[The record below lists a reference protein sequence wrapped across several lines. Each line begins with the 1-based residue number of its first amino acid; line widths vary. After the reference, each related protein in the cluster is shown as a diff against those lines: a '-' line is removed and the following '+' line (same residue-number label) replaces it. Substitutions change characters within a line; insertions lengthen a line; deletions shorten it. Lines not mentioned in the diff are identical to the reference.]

1 MDRIEFIEKVNT
13 MGIQCIILDDDLIN
27 PNEIIVFT
35 RKKKAF
41 LKKMEKQREM
51 SVVTKCERKR
61 YIRVVSY
68 KETGLKSWEKGLK
81 ASGKKAGESVT
92 VLDEEDCAAV
102 YSYYAFVYVQTE
114 NWLYHNI
121 LHILKT
127 RLGLLCEEDLK
138 GWLADYIK
146 RKNYGIEVKNIVNV
160 PQQLLGLLSPLAR
173 KKLVLNQFRLKV
185 IRKLVIKRL
194 WRGSKKHHRSTRKE
208 YLEYLVNSSGVGTN
222 WSVIN
227 AKGASASVFV
237 KDIQGENAYFVK
249 GNEMADYR
257 GITNEIFI
265 QKRLLE
271 HAEDVSWFLPM
282 YDCDKSGKWIRYEY
296 VTWPLLSQYVEDK
309 GLSQKELDLLGDYLV
324 RMLDKLF
331 SMNIVHNDLR
341 GDNLMVKT
349 KEDGTLDGFVLI
361 DFGCAS
367 YNGSVPWKRN
377 SFLGRYLEK
386 NGCGRMRYSEVILD
400 DAASAMLVYLNAGGK
415 PEDETAGKLRE
426 RIGRLYFLC
435 NGQDK

>member
-1 MDRIEFIEKVNT
+1 
-13 MGIQCIILDDDLIN
+13 
-27 PNEIIVFT
+27 
-35 RKKKAF
+35 
-41 LKKMEKQREM
+41 
-51 SVVTKCERKR
+51 
-61 YIRVVSY
+61 
-68 KETGLKSWEKGLK
+68 
-81 ASGKKAGESVT
+81 
-92 VLDEEDCAAV
+92 
-102 YSYYAFVYVQTE
+102 
-114 NWLYHNI
+114 
-121 LHILKT
+121 
-127 RLGLLCEEDLK
+127 
-138 GWLADYIK
+138 
-146 RKNYGIEVKNIVNV
+146 
-160 PQQLLGLLSPLAR
+160 
-173 KKLVLNQFRLKV
+173 
-185 IRKLVIKRL
+185 
-194 WRGSKKHHRSTRKE
+194 
-208 YLEYLVNSSGVGTN
+208 
-222 WSVIN
+222 
-227 AKGASASVFV
+227 
-237 KDIQGENAYFVK
+237 
-249 GNEMADYR
+249 MADYR